1 MKKQILSLAI
11 ILILSTNIGLAG
23 TLSTFYGTAT
33 ITAPADLPPVDLAL
47 QLDLNGTAVLHD
59 TSYIIL
65 EKTMLFPVIPPLVD
79 AQEVGPR
86 LEGTVGPDTFQ
97 LRTTPFS
104 DQAGGKTVNRQIFFN
119 NAVVGN
125 QGNSITGEY
134 NETVTGLLP
143 APFSITGEFILMRP
157 VSSLSDSVTDNDNSG
172 CLDLDESGPE
182 AWIRI

>member
-1 MKKQILSLAI
+1 MKKQILFLTI
-11 ILILSTNIGLAG
+11 ILILSTNIGQAG

-33 ITAPADLPPVDLAL
+33 ITVPADLPSVDLAL

-143 APFSITGEFILMRP
+143 HTHQANKYVANHSFTVYSHMLLYQYLFYQITQKGSICIT
-157 VSSLSDSVTDNDNSG
+157 S
-172 CLDLDESGPE
+172 
-182 AWIRI
+182 